1 LKSPLIKPVQIT
13 INENNIPVNLYGD
26 DNVYK
31 CIPDIGEEIKDSIL
45 IALRREKK
53 EEMVFTEAVE
63 RLRKPMM
70 SDDKKLLTNDGENER
85 KSISVST
92 SLNTNELKERGVDF
106 MKQYYDKCKDCSHK
120 DIYKQLEI
128 CWNQFN
134 NGTK

>member
-1 LKSPLIKPVQIT
+1 MSLEVDVNSDGTIKEIT
-13 INENNIPVNLYGD
+13 FARAHYFNDQEYEVFESVSELMNRGKDEDDAIKFMKELY
-26 DNVYK
+26 K
-31 CIPDIGEEIKDSIL
+31 
-45 IALRREKK
+45 
-53 EEMVFTEAVE
+53 FF
-63 RLRKPMM
+63 
-70 SDDKKLLTNDGENER
+70 DDKKLLTNDGENER

-92 SLNTNELKERGVDF
+92 ALNTNELKERGVDF